1 MGVDEEFQDK
11 ARAELGDLA
20 EAGVVMVGNAFSQVL
35 LLKGEP
41 EEGAS
46 DGGAAAN
53 ADPTDAPP
61 SPDASTAGA
70 SALLSGPDGKALRA
84 ALGALG
90 YAPEDWV
97 GLSTRDADGYPLV
110 PGTLRLAVVTLDPST
125 VIALDEPAAAAL
137 REAFADELVEL
148 QSLEAA
154 TLQAGSVVQLLGM
167 RVMALGGFEE
177 SLSNP
182 KAKQLMWA
190 RLKQLPPLGEP
201 Y

>member
-1 MGVDEEFQDK
+1 M
-11 ARAELGDLA
+11 
-20 EAGVVMVGNAFSQVL
+20 
-35 LLKGEP
+35 
-41 EEGAS
+41 
-46 DGGAAAN
+46 
-53 ADPTDAPP
+53 
-61 SPDASTAGA
+61 
-70 SALLSGPDGKALRA
+70 LSGPDGKALRA

-110 PGTLRLAVVTLDPST
+110 PGTLRLAIVTLDPST

-154 TLQAGSVVQLLGM
+154 TLQAGYVVQLLGM